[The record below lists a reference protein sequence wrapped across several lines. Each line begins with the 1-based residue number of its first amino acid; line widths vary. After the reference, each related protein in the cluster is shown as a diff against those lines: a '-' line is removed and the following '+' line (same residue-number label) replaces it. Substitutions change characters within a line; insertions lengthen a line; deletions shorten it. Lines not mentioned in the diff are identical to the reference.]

1 MDSGNIMMKS
11 RVFAAVMLCFGLAF
25 SGCASRTDET
35 TVTTSV
41 TNETASAATTVITST
56 ESETAKEYPKDCILD
71 PSVFS
76 GLDKTI
82 TLDFKDKTVI
92 QSGEVNGRKYSL
104 TVDLSSW
111 EGNTTPE
118 QIGELSRLFWQVYP
132 AMYERFGKLSE
143 APADVVLLI
152 ENHGYAVAEAW
163 ENKVHI
169 HDMWLCDNVEDFD
182 CFTHEL
188 AHIIQTDWD
197 GGNLE
202 YDGYIER
209 FADYCRFIY
218 CFDDGRYND
227 HGWTLQTVEDE
238 SSRETSVRFLVWL
251 DYNLSGSGRDF
262 MRDYFLI
269 CTKGEY
275 SSSKWDSAWKKLF
288 EKTAFEGKDI
298 NEVWKEY
305 QSSDFATLS
314 SYASTG
320 ETSELLAKYDARK
333 KAKTLNG

>member
-56 ESETAKEYPKDCILD
+56 ESENAKEYPKDCILD

-152 ENHGYAVAEAW
+152 
-163 ENKVHI
+163 
-169 HDMWLCDNVEDFD
+169 
-182 CFTHEL
+182 
-188 AHIIQTDWD
+188 
-197 GGNLE
+197 E